1 MKIVPIT
8 QFGEL
13 TAGFRNIRTQ
23 LDGEEGVFDLVP
35 EQLLPAGS
43 VESGETLPE
52 LKRLLNSSSLVV
64 EGATLLRLRFSWLL
78 AIAADYDIDVD
89 LFGGLGKTWRD
100 APRLPGSNASYP
112 LVEVTDSPWKAQLPE
127 WRARDNP
134 DVRHIR
140 MIGAIVSFDVLGELE
155 SGEWLENPH
164 AHFPH

>member
-13 TAGFRNIRTQ
+13 AAGFRNIRSQ
-23 LDGEEGVFDLVP
+23 LDGEEGVFDLV
-35 EQLLPAGS
+35 
-43 VESGETLPE
+43 VEKVVPSH
-52 LKRLLNSSSLVV
+52 LVV

-78 AIAADYDIDVD
+78 AVAVDYDIDVD
-89 LFGGLGKTWRD
+89 MFGGLGKTWLG
-100 APRLPGSNASYP
+100 APRLPGGNTIYP
-112 LVEVTDSPWKAQLPE
+112 LLEITDSTWKSQLPE

-140 MIGAIVSFDVLGELE
+140 MIGAIASFDVLGELE

-164 AHFPH
+164 SEFPVR